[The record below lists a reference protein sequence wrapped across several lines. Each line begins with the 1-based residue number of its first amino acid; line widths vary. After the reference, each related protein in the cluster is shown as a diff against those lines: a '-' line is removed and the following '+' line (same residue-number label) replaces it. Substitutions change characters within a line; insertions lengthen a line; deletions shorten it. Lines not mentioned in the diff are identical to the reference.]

1 MQRWSLPLYWQMMLL
16 QITNKCYYTVYPWR
30 TCTMRYTVVVLCVCL
45 CVCVCVCVSAFSIL
59 PSRTSR
65 CPTRGSSSYSMGNV
79 VKLKLLSSKVR
90 SVINLCTVT
99 KSSIFFMCNVSIY
112 LSITR
117 TEWECVIM

>member
-1 MQRWSLPLYWQMMLL
+1 MVLSTVLANDAVTNNKQVLLYSLPLAHMHNEIYSSCPVCLSVCM
-16 QITNKCYYTVYPWR
+16 
-30 TCTMRYTVVVLCVCL
+30 CVCM
-45 CVCVCVCVSAFSIL
+45 CVSAFSIL

-79 VKLKLLSSKVR
+79 VKLKLLSSKVYR